1 MKRFLLPLFALVM
14 WAATPHFAAAQAEWT
29 YEGIVSSIG
38 PEDADGNPLQWSSVH
53 GVAVDPDGKVWVSPF
68 GAKDSVQVPQMDN
81 AWQPT
86 RVIYVFNAD
95 GTVSDLSPI
104 KFVSSGDGAIDDTL
118 GGFWTGSAWEGKS
131 GRGISTD
138 MDGNILVSQW
148 KTLYKLDYKTGLGL
162 AKNRFPDFCSLAEA
176 AASNDNIFVAAVC
189 PGQPIIML
197 NPDDLTI
204 VGNAVDAAPGF
215 SRDFAVSP
223 DGHRIFW
230 AGYTNK
236 AVIEY
241 ARPDEF
247 SPYDSMGVVIPGV
260 SAESFGFDP
269 AGRLWVGAG
278 SENDMP
284 NIGPDDMPVA
294 TSWSI
299 QTHYAFDIDDLA
311 VDMIPTALDSIKW
324 DVSTEANAFANA
336 EGIPQGRPRGIAF
349 SPDGNTAYICQFNQ
363 IPPSVQKFERKASI
377 AINTTPD
384 VRVAWT
390 LDPRAHPEIF
400 DHYPDQ
406 DDAEQGFG
414 ARSVLT
420 GMDFDGDG
428 KKEILFTTDETLA
441 PQGPDPGMLD
451 VVLYENTG
459 DDAYEYVWHFTH
471 EPSNSLPAL
480 AYGDLDEDGLH
491 EIYFGVPTVGGK
503 ADDLLIFEQNADK
516 TFPDEPTIRYGYGKD
531 GSLDFRP
538 SGFVIGDFDGDDK
551 QELATTSRTG
561 SARELVII
569 SSQTGNIDEFTTFD
583 VEFELGE
590 QVLGGGGIYDV
601 DAIDFDNDGAMEIWV
616 NTWDNLS
623 MAIVE
628 ATGADTY
635 RLEANVDAADDR
647 GDPGSFNSHRLLFHD
662 ADGDGRMEL
671 LAPMTNGRLYYL
683 EQVDDVSTITGASFQ
698 EVGIYDATGRA
709 RGGDIGDI
717 DGDGNFDVV
726 ATTGR
731 AETVMRIEYKGSG
744 SPADSTSYIWTEMV
758 NSADEGGFV
767 ERYYPLRITDDLDGD
782 GKNEIVLTNLQA
794 SNPGQPIIVV
804 LESTGM
810 DQVTGVED
818 EPFEIPEQFV
828 LHQNYPN
835 PFNPST
841 TIEYEIMEATAVTV
855 RVYDTLGRLVATLV
869 NGAMQQPG
877 SYRVQW
883 DGTSSGVQVASGMYF
898 YALETPDFRQVR
910 QMVLVK

>member
-1 MKRFLLPLFALVM
+1 MKRLLLSLFVVLLVP
-14 WAATPHFAAAQAEWT
+14 ATAFGQWT
-29 YEGIVSSIG
+29 YDGIVSSAG

-53 GVAVDPDGKVWVSPF
+53 GVAVDPDGKIWVQPF

-148 KTLYKLDYKTGLGL
+148 KTLYKLDYKTGVAL
-162 AKNRFPDFCSLAEA
+162 AKNRFEDFCSLAEA

-189 PGQPIIML
+189 PAQPIIML
-197 NPDDLTI
+197 NPDDLSI

-230 AGYTNK
+230 AGYTNRG
-236 AVIEY
+236 VTEY

-247 SPYDSMGVVIPGV
+247 SAYDSLGTVIPGV

-269 AGRLWVGAG
+269 AGNLWVGAG
-278 SENDMP
+278 SPNDP
-284 NIGPDDMPVA
+284 ANTYVDANGDSVA

-324 DVSTEANAFANA
+324 EDTK
-336 EGIPQGRPRGIAF
+336 PDWKDGRPRGIAF
-349 SPDGNTAYICQFNQ
+349 SPDGNTAYICQFNE
-363 IPPSVQKFERKASI
+363 IPPSVQKFVRKSSI
-377 AINTTPD
+377 QINTTPD

-390 LDPRAHPEIF
+390 LDPRDHPDIF

-406 DDAEQGFG
+406 DDATQGFG

-428 KKEILFTTDETLA
+428 NKEILFTTDETLA

-451 VVLYENTG
+451 VVLYENAG
-459 DDAYEYVWHFTH
+459 NDNYEYVWHFTH
-471 EPSNSLPAL
+471 EPSNSLPPV
-480 AYGDLDEDGLH
+480 AYGDIDEDGLY
-491 EIYFGVPTVGGK
+491 EIYFGVPTINDA

-516 TFPDEPTIRYGYGKD
+516 TFPDEPTVKYGYERD
-531 GSLDFRP
+531 GSADFRP
-538 SGFVIGDFDGDDK
+538 SGFVIGDFDGDGA

-561 SARELVII
+561 GNRELVII
-569 SSQTGNIDEFTTFD
+569 SPNAGIDGFATFTI
-583 VEFELGE
+583 EFELGN
-590 QVLGGGGIYDV
+590 QVLGGGSVYDV

-616 NTWDNLS
+616 NTWDNFS
-623 MAIVE
+623 WAIVE
-628 ATGADTY
+628 ATGADAY
-635 RLEANVDAADDR
+635 RLEAEINSADDR
-647 GDPGSFNSHRLLFHD
+647 NDPGSFNSNKLLFHD

-683 EQVDDVSTITGASFQ
+683 DNVDDVSTITGASFM
-698 EVGIYDATGRA
+698 EVGVYDPTSRA

-726 ATTGR
+726 ATSGTS
-731 AETVMRIEYKGSG
+731 ETVMRIEYNGSG
-744 SPADSTSYIWTEMV
+744 SPADSTSYTWTEMV
-758 NSADEGGFV
+758 NSADEGGLV
-767 ERYYPLRITDDLDGD
+767 ERYYPLRISDDLDGD
-782 GKNEIVLTNLQA
+782 GHNEIVLTNLYA

-804 LESTGM
+804 LEATGM
-810 DQVTGVED
+810 EPVGTED
-818 EPFEIPEQFV
+818 EPFELPDRFV

-841 TIEYEIMEATAVTV
+841 TIEYEVMEAATVTV
-855 RVYDTLGRLVATLV
+855 RVFDSLGRVVTTLV
-869 NGAMQQPG
+869 NGTVQQPG
-877 SYRVQW
+877 RYRVQW
-883 DGTSSGVQVASGMYF
+883 DGRTASGAQPASGVYF
-898 YALETPDFRQVR
+898 YSLETPDFRQVK
-910 QMVLVK
+910 QMVLIK

>member
-1 MKRFLLPLFALVM
+1 MKRFILPLLATLMWVAAPHLALGQ
-14 WAATPHFAAAQAEWT
+14 AQWT
-29 YEGIVSSIG
+29 YDGGVSSVT
-38 PEDADGNPLQWSSVH
+38 DAEGNPLQWNSVH
-53 GVAVDPDGKVWVSPF
+53 GVAVDPDGKVWVQPF
-68 GAKDSVQVPQMDN
+68 SATDSVQVPKMDN
-81 AWQPT
+81 EWQGT

-118 GGFWTGSAWEGKS
+118 GGFWTGSAWEGRS

-148 KTLYKLDYKTGLGL
+148 KTLYKLDYKTGLAL
-162 AKNRFPDFCSLAEA
+162 AKNRFDNFCSLDEA
-176 AASNDNIFVAAVC
+176 AASKDNVFVAAVC

-197 NPDDLTI
+197 DPDDLSV
-204 VGNAVDAAPGF
+204 VGNAVDAVYGF
-215 SRDFAVSP
+215 SRDFAVSA

-230 AGYTNK
+230 AGYTER

-247 SPYDSMGVVIPGV
+247 SSYDSVGVVIPGV

-278 SENDMP
+278 SANDAA
-284 NIGPDDMPVA
+284 NIDADGNPVA

-299 QTHYAFDIDDLA
+299 QTHYAFNIDDLA

-324 DVSTEANAFANA
+324 DLTNDASGGE
-336 EGIPQGRPRGIAF
+336 GRPRGIAF
-349 SPDGNTAYICQFNQ
+349 APDGNTAYICQFSQ
-363 IPPSVQKFERKASI
+363 IAPSVQKFVRKSPPI
-377 AINTTPD
+377 QIDTTPD

-390 LDPRAHPEIF
+390 LDPRDHPKIF

-406 DDAEQGFG
+406 DDATQGFG

-451 VVLYENTG
+451 VVLYENAG
-459 DDAYEYVWHFTH
+459 DDMYEYVWHFTH

-480 AYGDLDEDGLH
+480 AYGDIDEDGLH
-491 EIYFGVPTVGGK
+491 EIYFGVPTINNA

-516 TFPDEPTIRYGYGKD
+516 TFPDEPTVKYGYEKD

-538 SGFVIGDFDGDDK
+538 SGFVIGDFDGDGA

-561 SARELVII
+561 GARELVII
-569 SSQTGNIDEFTTFD
+569 SPTAGIDAFTTFN

-628 ATGADTY
+628 ATGADAY
-635 RLEANVDAADDR
+635 RLELNLDDADER
-647 GDPGSFNSHRLLFHD
+647 NDPGSFNSHKLLFHD

-671 LAPMTNGRLYYL
+671 LAPMTNGLLYYL
-683 EQVDDVSTITGASFQ
+683 DQVDDVSTITGTSFQ
-698 EVGIYDATGRA
+698 EVGVYDATARA

-717 DGDGNFDVV
+717 DGDGNFDIV
-726 ATTGR
+726 ATSGTS
-731 AETVMRIEYKGSG
+731 ETVMRIEYNGSG
-744 SPADSTSYIWTEMV
+744 SPADSTSYTWTEMV
-758 NSADEGGFV
+758 NSADAGGLG

-782 GKNEIVLTNLQA
+782 GKNEVVLTNLFA
-794 SNPGQPIIVV
+794 SNPGQPIIIV

-810 DQVTGVED
+810 DQVTSAED
-818 EPFEIPEQFV
+818 EPFELPEQFV

-841 TIEYEIMEATAVTV
+841 TIEYDVMEAAPVTV
-855 RVYDTLGRLVATLV
+855 RIYDTLGRVVSTLV
-869 NGAMQQPG
+869 SGEMQQPG
-877 SYRVQW
+877 RYRINW
-883 DGTSSGVQVASGMYF
+883 DAQTAAGGRLASGMYF
-898 YALETPDFRQVR
+898 YSLETPNFRQVR